1 MSVTIQNAL
10 TFGGGLTLHTEY
22 QLNVAFGNESWMV
35 YRRFKDFEKL
45 HKSLLSF
52 YPIQSNPSI
61 ADEQAE
67 TRSSADQLPV
77 LKFPEKSYL
86 GSYLSATST
95 TTQERKKILQE
106 YLQTIC
112 NSQKLRDSI
121 DFLNFIDNESKGESG
136 IAKYCGQ
143 DNIMKEV
150 FASCKL
156 SFLGS
161 WSVCYLVLMKDGT
174 LYVLR
179 SIYDSPD
186 RSMVNWNLKGGEIR
200 VVPKAKNNTI
210 SITSTTDDRKLTLS
224 LSSPTEAAFWI
235 RTISDLS
242 LESNA
247 PPASRTAV
255 SNTKSPQSQNSSS
268 TKPAKPQAVVVRAQG
283 TGNTTDELSSMY
295 GI

>member
-1 MSVTIQNAL
+1 MTSATIQTTL
-10 TFGGGLTLHTEY
+10 TFGGGFTLHTEY
-22 QLNVAFGNESWMV
+22 QLTITHTGESWII
-35 YRRFKDFEKL
+35 YRRYKDFERLYKN
-45 HKSLLSF
+45 LLNSF
-52 YPIQSNPSI
+52 YPVKNQTEALPDHN
-61 ADEQAE
+61 ADDN
-67 TRSSADQLPV
+67 ADADSLPT

-86 GSYLSATST
+86 GSYLSSMSS
-95 TTQERKKILQE
+95 TTQERKIILQE
-106 YLQTIC
+106 FLRTIC
-112 NSQKLRDSI
+112 DNSKLNESPY
-121 DFLNFIDNESKGESG
+121 FLEFIDSQSKGESG

-150 FASCKL
+150 FASCQL
-156 SFLGS
+156 HFMGS

-179 SIYDSPD
+179 SIYDPPEKS
-186 RSMVNWNLKGGEIR
+186 SVHWNLKGGQIR
-200 VVPKAKNNTI
+200 VVPKTKNNTI

-242 LESNA
+242 LEVNA
-247 PPASRTAV
+247 QPLPTTYAKPPKSTPATA
-255 SNTKSPQSQNSSS
+255 PQS
-268 TKPAKPQAVVVRAQG
+268 KAPAVVVRAQG